1 MDYRKM
7 ILIKLFLLMLVVS
20 FTGIAGTLDEIESI
34 ESNKSVNI
42 PKSNMKNDASK
53 VMSKKANNPLWI
65 NLSNGKRV
73 DVQRWQIVHFI
84 SSNCPYCH
92 QFNPVIKKVSDMTG
106 IPIFVYSFDG
116 EGDAVFPHVLPTTT
130 DVTNGFFAELPKVT
144 PTDFITNKDTLVT
157 IPLSQGAISE
167 EAFIQRLDETFTL
180 ADRLGVL

>member
-7 ILIKLFLLMLVVS
+7 ILIKSFLLMLFVS

-34 ESNKSVNI
+34 ESSKSVNK
-42 PKSNMKNDASK
+42 PKPNVQEDASK
-53 VMSKKANNPLWI
+53 AIPKKNNIPLWI

-73 DVQRWQIVHFI
+73 DMQRWQIVHFI

-92 QFNPVIKKVSDMTG
+92 QFNPVIKKVSDM
-106 IPIFVYSFDG
+106 
-116 EGDAVFPHVLPTTT
+116 TT